1 MQNSM
6 ECSLKIKVD
15 LPYNLA
21 MPHLG
26 MKKAKI
32 VIQQIYCTPIFTA
45 ASFAVAEVWRLL
57 KYSK

>member
-1 MQNSM
+1 M